1 MEESKKE
8 QMVIEN
14 AKIENDCIVIS
25 KKDIESWIEHY
36 QICGHKEMEHGC
48 PTWLSW
54 FYWGKREV
62 LVDLLKHFP
71 DKESEEER

>member
-1 MEESKKE
+1 
-8 QMVIEN
+8 MVIEN
-14 AKIENDCIVIS
+14 AKIENDCIVIC

-36 QICGHKEMEHGC
+36 QKCGHEVMEHGC
-48 PTWLSW
+48 PTWRSW

-71 DKESEEER
+71 DKESEEEK